1 MIDFRGTFLCIYLTE
16 SITKHKL
23 NRMNN
28 RYRVLFF
35 IKKNEPK
42 KNGHS
47 TIMIRITFN
56 KERVQFSS
64 GLDVKPAIWDQK
76 AEKVIGKKQLA
87 NQINNRLDMIRTK
100 LFTSYLDASNK
111 GRDLSAQ
118 YIKNTFLGIDN
129 FRELMLVYQ
138 FKKQLKFF
146 KTKTGF
152 RLDQK
157 TLSRYELTL
166 NRVIEFMRSELGTD
180 DIHIQKI
187 DLYFIERFYF
197 FIREKYSCINN
208 TAIKYVQRLAS
219 IVSYACKIG
228 LIDKNP
234 FLLFNYRLDKT
245 SPIYLNEDEINK
257 IWRKKFLSKR
267 LEQIRDYFVFSCYTG
282 LSFIDMCSLK
292 SDDIKVG
299 PDKKL
304 WIMILRQKTGLESN
318 IPLLKI
324 PLEIIKKY
332 EDENTSGKNL
342 FPIKSN
348 QKTNEYLKEIADLCN
363 IKKNVTFRVSRHTFA
378 TLAISNGVSIEAVS
392 KMLGHTNVKTTQIY
406 AQVTNTKISK
416 EMAIL
421 ETQLGD

>member
-1 MIDFRGTFLCIYLTE
+1 
-16 SITKHKL
+16 
-23 NRMNN
+23 MNN

-64 GLDVKPAIWDQK
+64 GLEVNPAIWDQK

-87 NQINNRLDMIRTK
+87 NQINNRLDIIRTK
-100 LFTSYLDASNK
+100 LFTSYLEASNK
-111 GRDLSAQ
+111 GKELSAQ

-129 FRELMLVYQ
+129 SSELMLVYQ
-138 FKKQLKFF
+138 FEKQLKFF

-157 TLSRYELTL
+157 TLNRYELTL
-166 NRVIEFMRSELGTD
+166 NRIIEFMKSELGIN

-197 FIREKYSCINN
+197 FIREKYSCMNN
-208 TAIKYVQRLAS
+208 TAIKYVQRLAF
-219 IVSYACKIG
+219 IVNYACKIG
-228 LIDKNP
+228 LLDKNP
-234 FLLFNYRLDKT
+234 FLLFNYQLDKT

-257 IWRKKFLSKR
+257 IWSKKFLSKR
-267 LEQIRDYFVFSCYTG
+267 LEQIRDFFIFSCYTG
-282 LSFIDMCSLK
+282 LSFIDICSLK

-332 EDENTSGKNL
+332 EEENSPNKNL
-342 FPIKSN
+342 FSIKSN
-348 QKTNEYLKEIADLCN
+348 QKTNEYLKETA
-363 IKKNVTFRVSRHTFA
+363 
-378 TLAISNGVSIEAVS
+378 AI
-392 KMLGHTNVKTTQIY
+392 
-406 AQVTNTKISK
+406 
-416 EMAIL
+416 
-421 ETQLGD
+421 

>member
-1 MIDFRGTFLCIYLTE
+1 
-16 SITKHKL
+16 
-23 NRMNN
+23 MNN

-129 FRELMLVYQ
+129 SRELMLVYQ

-267 LEQIRDYFVFSCYTG
+267 LDQIRDYFVFSCFTG

-363 IKKNVTFRVSRHTFA
+363 IKKNVTFRVSRHSFA

-406 AQVTNTKISK
+406 AQITSTKISK

-421 ETQLGD
+421 EIQLAD

>member
-1 MIDFRGTFLCIYLTE
+1 
-16 SITKHKL
+16 
-23 NRMNN
+23 MNN

-76 AEKVIGKKQLA
+76 AEKVIGKKQFA

-111 GRDLSAQ
+111 GKGLSAQ
-118 YIKNTFLGIDN
+118 YLKNTFLGIDN
-129 FRELMLVYQ
+129 SRELMLVYQ

-219 IVSYACKIG
+219 IISYACKLG

-257 IWRKKFLSKR
+257 IWHKKFISKR
-267 LEQIRDYFVFSCYTG
+267 LEQIRDYFVFSCFTG

-299 PDKKL
+299 PDRKL

-332 EDENTSGKNL
+332 EDTPNKNL

>member
-1 MIDFRGTFLCIYLTE
+1 
-16 SITKHKL
+16 
-23 NRMNN
+23 
-28 RYRVLFF
+28 
-35 IKKNEPK
+35 
-42 KNGHS
+42 
-47 TIMIRITFN
+47 
-56 KERVQFSS
+56 
-64 GLDVKPAIWDQK
+64 
-76 AEKVIGKKQLA
+76 
-87 NQINNRLDMIRTK
+87 
-100 LFTSYLDASNK
+100 
-111 GRDLSAQ
+111 
-118 YIKNTFLGIDN
+118 
-129 FRELMLVYQ
+129 MLVYQ

-157 TLSRYELTL
+157 TLNRYELTL
-166 NRVIEFMRSELGTD
+166 NRVIEFMRSELGID

-219 IVSYACKIG
+219 IVSYVLKIG

-245 SPIYLNEDEINK
+245 RPIYLNEDEINK

-267 LEQIRDYFVFSCYTG
+267 LEQIKDYFVFSCFTG

-292 SDDIKVG
+292 SGDIKVG

-332 EDENTSGKNL
+332 EDENSSDKNL

-421 ETQLGD
+421 ETQLAD

>member
-1 MIDFRGTFLCIYLTE
+1 
-16 SITKHKL
+16 
-23 NRMNN
+23 MNN

-42 KNGHS
+42 KNGYS

-64 GLDVKPAIWDQK
+64 GLEVNPTIWNQK
-76 AEKVIGKKQLA
+76 AERVLGKKQIA
-87 NQINNRLDMIRTK
+87 NQINNRLDVIRTK

-111 GRDLSAQ
+111 GKLISAK
-118 YIKNTFLGIDN
+118 YLKNAFLGIDN
-129 FRELMLVYQ
+129 SRELMLVYQ

-152 RLDQK
+152 RLEQK
-157 TLSRYELTL
+157 TLDRYELTL
-166 NRVIEFMRSELGTD
+166 SRVIEFMKSEFGTD

-208 TAIKYVQRLAS
+208 TAIKYVQRLAF
-219 IVSYACKIG
+219 IVNYTCKIG

-245 SPIYLNEDEINK
+245 SPIYLNEDEINR
-257 IWRKKFLSKR
+257 IWCKKFLSKR
-267 LEQIRDYFVFSCYTG
+267 LEQIRDYFIFSCYTG

-292 SDDIKVG
+292 SEDIKVG
-299 PDKKL
+299 PDKRL

-318 IPLLKI
+318 IPLLKV

-332 EDENTSGKNL
+332 EKENPSNKNL

-392 KMLGHTNVKTTQIY
+392 QMLGHTNVKTTQIY
-406 AQVTNTKISK
+406 AQITNTKISK

-421 ETQLGD
+421 EAQLSN

>member
-1 MIDFRGTFLCIYLTE
+1 
-16 SITKHKL
+16 
-23 NRMNN
+23 MNN

-76 AEKVIGKKQLA
+76 AEKVIGKKQFA

-111 GRDLSAQ
+111 GKGLSAQ
-118 YIKNTFLGIDN
+118 YLKNTFLGIDN
-129 FRELMLVYQ
+129 SRELMLVYQ
-138 FKKQLKFF
+138 FRKQLKFF

-267 LEQIRDYFVFSCYTG
+267 LEQIRDYFVFSCFTG

-342 FPIKSN
+342 FSIKSN

-363 IKKNVTFRVSRHTFA
+363 IKKNVTFRVSRHSFA

-406 AQVTNTKISK
+406 AQITSTKISK

-421 ETQLGD
+421 ETQLSD

>member
-1 MIDFRGTFLCIYLTE
+1 
-16 SITKHKL
+16 
-23 NRMNN
+23 MNN

-76 AEKVIGKKQLA
+76 AEKVIGKKQFA

-100 LFTSYLDASNK
+100 LFTSYLEASNK
-111 GRDLSAQ
+111 GKGLSAQ
-118 YIKNTFLGIDN
+118 YLKNTFLGIDN
-129 FRELMLVYQ
+129 SRELMLVYQ

-166 NRVIEFMRSELGTD
+166 NIVIEFMRSELGTD

-267 LEQIRDYFVFSCYTG
+267 LEQIRDYFVFSCFTG

-332 EDENTSGKNL
+332 EDENTPNKNL

-363 IKKNVTFRVSRHTFA
+363 IKKNVTFRVSRHSFA

-406 AQVTNTKISK
+406 AQITSTKISK

-421 ETQLGD
+421 ETQLSD

>member
-1 MIDFRGTFLCIYLTE
+1 
-16 SITKHKL
+16 
-23 NRMNN
+23 MNN

-76 AEKVIGKKQLA
+76 AEKVIGKKQFA

-111 GRDLSAQ
+111 GKGLSAQ
-118 YIKNTFLGIDN
+118 YLKNAFLGIDN
-129 FRELMLVYQ
+129 SRELMLVYQ

-197 FIREKYSCINN
+197 FIREKYRCINN

-267 LEQIRDYFVFSCYTG
+267 LEQIRDYFVFSCFTG
-282 LSFIDMCSLK
+282 LSFIDICSLK

-363 IKKNVTFRVSRHTFA
+363 IKKNVTFRVSRHSFA

-406 AQVTNTKISK
+406 AQITSTKISK

-421 ETQLGD
+421 ETQLSD

>member
-1 MIDFRGTFLCIYLTE
+1 
-16 SITKHKL
+16 
-23 NRMNN
+23 MNN

-76 AEKVIGKKQLA
+76 AEKVIGKKQFA

-111 GRDLSAQ
+111 GKGLSAQ
-118 YIKNTFLGIDN
+118 YLKNTFLGIDN
-129 FRELMLVYQ
+129 SRELMLVYQ

-219 IVSYACKIG
+219 IISYACKLG

-267 LEQIRDYFVFSCYTG
+267 LEQIRDYFVFSCFTG

-292 SDDIKVG
+292 SDDIKIG

-332 EDENTSGKNL
+332 EDENTTGKNL

-348 QKTNEYLKEIADLCN
+348 QKSNEYLKEIADLCN
-363 IKKNVTFRVSRHTFA
+363 IKKNVTFRVSRHSFA

-406 AQVTNTKISK
+406 AQITSTKISK

-421 ETQLGD
+421 ETQLSD

>member
-1 MIDFRGTFLCIYLTE
+1 
-16 SITKHKL
+16 
-23 NRMNN
+23 MNN

-64 GLDVKPAIWDQK
+64 GLEVNPAIWDQK

-87 NQINNRLDMIRTK
+87 NQINNRLDIIRTK
-100 LFTSYLDASNK
+100 LFTSYLEASNK
-111 GRDLSAQ
+111 GKELSAQ

-129 FRELMLVYQ
+129 SSELMLVYQ
-138 FKKQLKFF
+138 FEKQLKFF

-157 TLSRYELTL
+157 TLNRYELTL
-166 NRVIEFMRSELGTD
+166 NRIIEFMKSELGIN

-197 FIREKYSCINN
+197 FIREKYSCMNN
-208 TAIKYVQRLAS
+208 TAIKYVQRLAF
-219 IVSYACKIG
+219 IVNYACKIG
-228 LIDKNP
+228 LLDKNP
-234 FLLFNYRLDKT
+234 FLLFNYQLDKT

-257 IWRKKFLSKR
+257 IWSKKFLSKR
-267 LEQIRDYFVFSCYTG
+267 LEQIRDFFIFSCYTG
-282 LSFIDMCSLK
+282 LSFIDICSLK

-332 EDENTSGKNL
+332 EEENSPNKNL
-342 FPIKSN
+342 FSIKSN

-392 KMLGHTNVKTTQIY
+392 QMLGHTNVKTTQIY
-406 AQVTNTKISK
+406 AQITNTKISK
-416 EMAIL
+416 EMSIFEA
-421 ETQLGD
+421 QLAD

>member
-1 MIDFRGTFLCIYLTE
+1 MIDFGGTFSRIYLTE
-16 SITKHKL
+16 SIIKHKL

-28 RYRVLFF
+28 RYKVLFF

-129 FRELMLVYQ
+129 YRELMLVYQ

-208 TAIKYVQRLAS
+208 TAIKHVQRLAS

-228 LIDKNP
+228 LIDRNP

-245 SPIYLNEDEINK
+245 SPIYLNEEEINK

-267 LEQIRDYFVFSCYTG
+267 LEQIKDYFVFSCFTG

-332 EDENTSGKNL
+332 EDENTPNKNL

-363 IKKNVTFRVSRHTFA
+363 INKNVTFRVSRHTFA

-392 KMLGHTNVKTTQIY
+392 KMLGHTNIKTTQIY

>member
-1 MIDFRGTFLCIYLTE
+1 
-16 SITKHKL
+16 
-23 NRMNN
+23 MNN

-35 IKKNEPK
+35 IKKNEPE

-47 TIMIRITFN
+47 TTMIRIIFN

-64 GLDVKPAIWDQK
+64 GLEVNPTIWDQK

-87 NQINNRLDMIRTK
+87 NQINNRLDIIRTK

-111 GRDLSAQ
+111 GKELSAQ

-129 FRELMLVYQ
+129 SSELMLVYQ
-138 FKKQLKFF
+138 FEKQLKFF

-152 RLDQK
+152 KLDQK
-157 TLSRYELTL
+157 TLNRYELTL
-166 NRVIEFMRSELGTD
+166 NRVVEFMKSELGIN

-197 FIREKYSCINN
+197 FIREQYSCMNN
-208 TAIKYVQRLAS
+208 TAIKYVQRLAF
-219 IVSYACKIG
+219 IVNYACKIG
-228 LIDKNP
+228 LLDKNP
-234 FLLFNYRLDKT
+234 FLLFNYQLDKT
-245 SPIYLNEDEINK
+245 SPIYLNEDELNK
-257 IWRKKFLSKR
+257 IWSKKFLSKR
-267 LEQIRDYFVFSCYTG
+267 LEQIRDFFIFSCYTG
-282 LSFIDMCSLK
+282 LSFIDICSLK

-332 EDENTSGKNL
+332 EEENSPNKNL
-342 FPIKSN
+342 FSIKSN

-378 TLAISNGVSIEAVS
+378 TLAISNGVSIESVS
-392 KMLGHTNVKTTQIY
+392 QMLGHTNVKTTQIY
-406 AQVTNTKISK
+406 AQITNTKISK
-416 EMAIL
+416 EMAIF
-421 ETQLGD
+421 EAQLAD